1 MHKTRSGTAVVD
13 AAALVILVA
22 ETALVAV
29 IAVGYAAYALIDRSF
44 SGLGVSL
51 AAVAAILAAGLG
63 MFTRGFAQRRRYALG
78 GAMTWQ
84 LMQASVGVW
93 LLGTLPV
100 VGGALIA
107 TAVVV
112 AIAVF
117 KRQASLGRED
127 ADGLDA

>member
-13 AAALVILVA
+13 AAALVILAA

-44 SGLGVSL
+44 SGLGVAL

-117 KRQASLGRED
+117 KRQASLGHED